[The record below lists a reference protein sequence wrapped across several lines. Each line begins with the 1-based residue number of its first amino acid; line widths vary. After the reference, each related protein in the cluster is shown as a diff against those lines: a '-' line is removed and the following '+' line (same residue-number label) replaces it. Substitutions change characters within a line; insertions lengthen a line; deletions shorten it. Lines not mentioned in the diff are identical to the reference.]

1 MLIGANSKRLGA
13 FSRMVSGVTTIAG
26 GHANE
31 SLMLTGRRNNW
42 FAGEHRVTNVT
53 DRSSVPEGARHPV
66 AWLMPRKAGG
76 LGSRSQC
83 RIAFTPGTV
92 NLAAGRNIVGTTTIT
107 FALADAQL
115 QLVVSAEG
123 AVTFAFTTGANIA
136 GALFAEGSTSAT
148 FAVST
153 STLGAII
160 DAIAST
166 SFAFTPAATIRADGF
181 MEGNVTTAE
190 TLSPA
195 SLAAAVWNKAASEA
209 NAAGTMGEK
218 LNDAG
223 SASNPWTE
231 VIESGLTAAEVLRL
245 IASALAADA
254 TGLEGPNPVFKSL
267 DGTKDRI
274 RATYSAGTRTVTD
287 LDAT

>member
-1 MLIGANSKRLGA
+1 MLIGANSTRLGA
-13 FSRMVSGVTTIAG
+13 FSRHVSGVTTIAG
-26 GHANE
+26 GHGKEAFQ
-31 SLMLTGRRNNW
+31 LTGRRNNW
-42 FAGEHRVTNVT
+42 FAGDHTVSNVT
-53 DRSSVPEGARHPV
+53 DRSSVPEGARHPI
-66 AWLMPRKAGG
+66 AWLMARKAGG

-83 RIAFTPGTV
+83 LVTFAPGTL
-92 NLAAGRNIVGTTTIT
+92 NLAAGRNIDGSTTVT

-123 AVTFAFTTGANIA
+123 TATFAFTTAGNAA
-136 GALFAEGSTSAT
+136 GALFAEGATSAAFT
-148 FAVST
+148 VST

-166 SFAFTPAATIRADGF
+166 SFAFTPAGTIRADGF

-209 NAAGTMGEK
+209 NTAGTMGEK

-231 VIESGLTAAEVLRL
+231 VIESGLSAAEVMRL
-245 IASALAADA
+245 ILAFAA
-254 TGLEGPNPVFKSL
+254 NNAEGLEGPNPVFKSR
-267 DGTKDRI
+267 DGTKARI
-274 RATYSAGTRTVTD
+274 TATYDAGTRTVTGID
-287 LDAT
+287 GT